1 MKNNHYES
9 VVIINAAIEDEQ
21 IESTLKR
28 IQETISTNAGEIDD
42 VEKWGRKR
50 LAYPIQKS
58 KSGFY
63 VVVRFTAPTS
73 AIYNLERMYRLDENI
88 IRYLTIT
95 LDKKALD
102 YIEKKK
108 QKEQEAATSKEEKV
122 EEKADE
128 KKEEIVEE
136 KKEETTVDTE
146 NKEIE
151 EK

>member
-28 IQETISTNAGEIDD
+28 IQETISTNAGEVLD

-63 VVVRFTAPTS
+63 TVLRFSAPAS
-73 AIYNLERMYRLDENI
+73 IVYNLERMYRLDENI
-88 IRYLTIT
+88 IRYLTVA
-95 LDKKALD
+95 LDKNALE
-102 YIEKKK
+102 YIEKNK
-108 QKEQEAATSKEEKV
+108 QREQEAATSKEVV
-122 EEKADE
+122 EEE
-128 KKEEIVEE
+128 VKEE
-136 KKEETTVDTE
+136 KNEETTVNTE
-146 NKEIE
+146 NKESE